1 MSILPTKRTSGK
13 LSVAEIRM
21 LVYGPPKIG
30 KTTLL
35 SGFPHV
41 LILATEKGYLA
52 CQVHVVDIKTWEGF
66 KATVK
71 EILKGK
77 HEFKTIG
84 IDTTDI
90 LWKLCVEHVC
100 GDLGIDHMSDEDW
113 GKGYDAVATEFERE
127 LNKLFMS
134 KYGLILV
141 SHTKIQDLNQ
151 RFGKLSKVTTTL
163 SNQARRIIIPKVDII
178 GLMKIKTVKKSDGS
192 YADRR
197 VVSFKASE
205 LEESGDRT
213 GRLPDEL
220 RVFKDSA
227 KTYAVFEEHF
237 AGDKRKGGDVE
248 SKKQKRE

>member
-13 LSVAEIRM
+13 LDVSEIRM

-35 SGFPHV
+35 SGFPSAI
-41 LILATEKGYLA
+41 ILATEKGYKSR
-52 CQVHVVDIKTWEGF
+52 QVYKVDIRKWEDF
-66 KATVK
+66 KVAVK
-71 EILKGK
+71 ELCKGK

-100 GDLGIDHMSDEDW
+100 NDMGIDHMSDEDW

-134 KYGLILV
+134 EYGLILI
-141 SHTKIQDLNQ
+141 SHTKITDLNQ

-178 GLMKIKTVKKSDGS
+178 GLMKVVTVKMKDGG
-192 YADRR
+192 YKDRR
-197 VVSFKASE
+197 VISFRATE

-213 GRLPDEL
+213 GRLPEEM
-220 RVFKDSA
+220 RVYKDPTE
-227 KTYAVFEEHF
+227 TYEAFEKCFLSGKSE
-237 AGDKRKGGDVE
+237 KRDKGGDR
-248 SKKQKRE
+248 S